1 MVLTFRLVYASAA
14 FLAMVAGALVTGSLF
29 IADRAPQST
38 RFLGISLAVSAVL
51 AGVGFV
57 LFGIQRHV
65 AAVATAVR
73 GDDAD
78 PSQDLPMHVDRLVV
92 YLLAG
97 GVLVCALLA
106 VLTYAI
112 LARLDQGFAVFG

>member
-1 MVLTFRLVYASAA
+1 MAFRLVYASAA
-14 FLAMVAGALVTGSLF
+14 FLSIMAGALVTTSLF

-38 RFLGISLAVSAVL
+38 KFLGISLVVSAVL
-51 AGVGFV
+51 VGVGLL
-57 LFGIQRHV
+57 LFGIQRRV

-73 GDDAD
+73 GDDAGA
-78 PSQDLPMHVDRLVV
+78 PQDLPMHVDRLVV

-97 GVLVCALLA
+97 GVLVCAILA